1 MTQKERVHMSKL
13 KEAYYAKKVNKLIK
27 NTSAKVT
34 SDVDIQS
41 PEWIFSLHI
50 KNKLHY
56 DRERLQRLLNR
67 WPADKVNSYLTTLF
81 SNISLKDTIQLAK
94 VDTIVGKL
102 KIDLEMETDVFEK
115 EFLRENL
122 NYFLELQEDDIEY
135 LVLDG
140 QHRIEEIVSFF
151 SNETVFRPT
160 SDIILQVEGESGKH
174 EVKGKYEDQHDLIKD
189 YLFKNTPLIVVTYH
203 TGDLQE
209 LANIFITS
217 NSMVAMTWHEKRI
230 LNYNQN
236 NRWLNELCNYNTN
249 IKSMFTNIGSGMTGE
264 YDLLKKGDT
273 LFTAEMLLWIN
284 DNLYENQ
291 SLQLDKALCPNKL
304 NKEATSKLYISDKDR
319 STTKKILKL
328 MADGCAEYPDS
339 LMKKFSKS
347 SLYNLFYTLA
357 FFMQN
362 NNKWGKLKDMNG
374 RYEVSD
380 MKSFTKWFFDK
391 EFARINHVDTYMRF
405 RKPNGKTAKQMH
417 DYSFAK
423 HNADQKHGS
432 KTCMKD
438 QGGSKY
444 NFSDYGRLRY
454 LLEELSESMPDLL
467 QLGIISPLGSRSGD
481 YSRDQLM
488 TGHGI
493 DLSKSK
499 GLHLDH
505 IVPVK
510 KNGDTTLENTRF
522 VSAKTNMNDSDR
534 TKKIS

>member
-1 MTQKERVHMSKL
+1 MTKL
-13 KEAYYAKKVNKLIK
+13 KEAYYAKKLSKIIK

-94 VDTIVGKL
+94 VDTIVDKL
-102 KIDLEMETDVFEK
+102 KLDLEMETDVFEK

-151 SNETVFRPT
+151 SNETVFKPT

-217 NSMVAMTWHEKRI
+217 NSMVAMSSHEKRI
-230 LNYNQN
+230 LQYNQN
-236 NRWLNELCNYNTN
+236 NRWLNELCNHDTN
-249 IKSMFTNIGSGMTGE
+249 VRSMFTNIGSGMTGE
-264 YDLLKKGDT
+264 YDLMKKGDT

-291 SLQLDKALCPNKL
+291 SEKLDDALSPNRL
-304 NKEATSKLYISDKDR
+304 NKKVTSKLYISDKDR
-319 STTKKILKL
+319 STTKKIMKL
-328 MADGCAEYPDS
+328 MADGCATYPDN

-347 SLYNLFYTLA
+347 SLYNFFYTLA
-357 FFMQN
+357 FFMQTN
-362 NNKWGKLKDMNG
+362 NSWGKSKNIAG
-374 RYEVSD
+374 SFEISNIEE
-380 MKSFTKWFFDK
+380 FTKWFFNK
-391 EFARINHVDTYMRF
+391 EFARINHPDTYMRF
-405 RKPNGKTAKQMH
+405 RKPNGKMAKQMH
-417 DYSFAK
+417 DYSYAK
-423 HNADQKHGS
+423 HNADQKHRS
-432 KTCMKD
+432 KVCMEGE
-438 QGGSKY
+438 GGSKY
-444 NFSDYGRLRY
+444 DFSDYGRIRY
-454 LLEELSESMPDLL
+454 LLEELSESMPSLVKV
-467 QLGIISPLGSRSGD
+467 GIISTIGSRSGD
-481 YSRDQLM
+481 YSRNELLA
-488 TGHGI
+488 THGI
-493 DLSKSK
+493 DLSKSN
-499 GLHLDH
+499 GLHLDE

-510 KNGDTTLENTRF
+510 KGGHRTPENTRF
-522 VSAKTNMNDSDR
+522 VDAKTNISDSDR
-534 TKKIS
+534 TKKVS

>member
-1 MTQKERVHMSKL
+1 MSKL

-50 KNKLHY
+50 NEKLHY
-56 DRERLQRLLNR
+56 DRERLQRLLNH
-67 WPADKVNSYLTTLF
+67 WPEDKVNSYLTTLF
-81 SNISLKDTIQLAK
+81 SGSSLKDTIQLAK
-94 VDTIVGKL
+94 IDTIVAKL
-102 KIDLEMETDVFEK
+102 KADLEVETDSFEK
-115 EFLRENL
+115 DFLKENL
-122 NYFLELQEDDIEY
+122 DYFVALLEDDKEY

-140 QHRIEEIVSFF
+140 QHRIEELVLYF
-151 SNETVFRPT
+151 SNETMFNPT
-160 SDIILQVEGESGKH
+160 SPVVFQKEGESGNID
-174 EVKGKYEDQHDLIKD
+174 VKGKYQDLDEDVQD
-189 YLFKNTPLIVVTYH
+189 YLYKNIPLIVVTYH

-217 NSMVAMTWHEKRI
+217 NSMVAMSSHEKRI
-230 LNYNQN
+230 LQYNQN
-236 NRWLNELCNYNTN
+236 NRWLNELCNHDTN
-249 IKSMFTNIGSGMTGE
+249 VRSMFTNIGSGMTGE
-264 YDLLKKGDT
+264 YDLMKKGDT

-291 SLQLDKALCPNKL
+291 SEKLDDALSPNRL
-304 NKEATSKLYISDKDR
+304 NKKVTSKLYISDKDR

-405 RKPNGKTAKQMH
+405 RKPNGKMAKQMH
-417 DYSFAK
+417 DYSYAK

-432 KTCMKD
+432 KTCMKG

-467 QLGIISPLGSRSGD
+467 QLGTISPIGSRSGV

-505 IVPVK
+505 IVPIK

-522 VSAKTNMNDSDR
+522 VDAKTNMNDSDR